1 MLDTTMLDMGSG
13 YMALQN
19 LYSEYSAC
27 LDEGEFEKWP
37 EFFLDECEYRIQPRE
52 NHERKFPLSILWFES
67 KGMMKDRIYGIRE
80 TLYHDPYYQRH
91 IVSAPHVTGVEG
103 DEIRSEANYLVLRTK
118 RDELSEVFN
127 VGRYIDVIRGTGDGL
142 KFKSRLCIFD
152 SELIRNSIIYPI

>member
-1 MLDTTMLDMGSG
+1 MIDVSSG

-19 LYSEYSAC
+19 LYGEYSAC
-27 LDEGEFEKWP
+27 LDQGEFEKWP

-52 NHERKFPLSILWFES
+52 NYERKMPLSIMWLES
-67 KGMMKDRIYGIRE
+67 KGMLKDRVYGIRE

-91 IVSAPHVTGVEG
+91 IVAAPRVITAED

-118 RDELSEVFN
+118 QDELSELFS
-127 VGRYIDVIRGTGDGL
+127 VGRYIDVVRKTDEGL

-152 SELIRNSIIYPI
+152 SELIPNSIIYPI

>member
-1 MLDTTMLDMGSG
+1 MIDVSSG

-19 LYSEYSAC
+19 LYSDYSAC
-27 LDEGEFEKWP
+27 LDQGDFEKWP

-52 NHERKFPLSILWFES
+52 NYERKMPLSIMWLES
-67 KGMMKDRIYGIRE
+67 KGMLKDRVYGIRE

-91 IVSAPHVTGVEG
+91 IVSAPRVISTED

-118 RDELSEVFN
+118 QDELAEVFS
-127 VGRYIDVIRGTGDGL
+127 VGRYIDVVRKTNDGL

-152 SELIRNSIIYPI
+152 SELIPNSIIYPI

>member
-1 MLDTTMLDMGSG
+1 MIDVSSG

-19 LYSEYSAC
+19 LYGEYSAC
-27 LDEGEFEKWP
+27 LDQGEFEKWP

-52 NHERKFPLSILWFES
+52 NYERKMPLSIMWLES
-67 KGMMKDRIYGIRE
+67 KGMLKDRVYGIRE

-91 IVSAPHVTGVEG
+91 IVSAPRVIAAGE

-118 RDELSEVFN
+118 QDELSELFS
-127 VGRYIDVIRGTGDGL
+127 VGRYIDVVRKTEEGL

-152 SELIRNSIIYPI
+152 SELIPNSIIYPI

>member
-1 MLDTTMLDMGSG
+1 MLDTTTLDVGRG
-13 YMALQN
+13 YVALLN

-52 NHERKFPLSILWFES
+52 NYERKLPLSILWFES

-91 IVSAPHVTGVEG
+91 IVSAPRVTALEG
-103 DEIRSEANYLVLRTK
+103 DEIHSEANYLVLRTK

-127 VGRYIDVIRGTGDGL
+127 VGRYIDIIRRTGDGL
-142 KFKSRLCIFD
+142 KFRSRLCIFD
-152 SELIRNSIIYPI
+152 SEL

>member
-1 MLDTTMLDMGSG
+1 MLDTAMLDIGSG
-13 YMALQN
+13 YMALLN
-19 LYSEYSAC
+19 LYSDYSAC

-52 NHERKFPLSILWFES
+52 NYERKLPLSILWFES

-91 IVSAPHVTGVEG
+91 IVSAPRVSGVRG

-127 VGRYIDVIRGTGDGL
+127 VGRYIDIIRRTDDGL
-142 KFKSRLCIFD
+142 KFRSRLCIFD